1 MEINPSPGGS
11 TFQGGRDSWV
21 VQRDWPHLFQLTSR
35 LAELKTW
42 PVGRQDRSTLCS
54 FSMFCFK
61 ILNEELYWSLTSL
74 YPAKLSEQSLHSL
87 VLFQVLLILGNQ
99 ANLRH
104 AWALFKSPPASIYTP
119 VPRVSCLDY
128 GLQITAAPSYTT
140 SFPRKR
146 ELQDD
151 SSIWHLP
158 TTEAGKRK
166 QLTMKGDIGAHDYFL
181 KLCSCILS
189 NCNLFE

>member
-21 VQRDWPHLFQLTSR
+21 VQRDWPHLFQLTSL

-42 PVGRQDRSTLCS
+42 PVGRQEVPSVLFQCFVSKSWRKS
-54 FSMFCFK
+54 FIEVWLAF
-61 ILNEELYWSLTSL
+61 ILLNFLNR
-74 YPAKLSEQSLHSL
+74 LHSL

-104 AWALFKSPPASIYTP
+104 VWALFKSPPASIYTP

-128 GLQITAAPSYTT
+128 GLQITAARSYTT

-166 QLTMKGDIGAHDYFL
+166 QLIMKGDIGAHDYFL
-181 KLCSCILS
+181 KLCSRILS
-189 NCNLFE
+189 NCSLFE